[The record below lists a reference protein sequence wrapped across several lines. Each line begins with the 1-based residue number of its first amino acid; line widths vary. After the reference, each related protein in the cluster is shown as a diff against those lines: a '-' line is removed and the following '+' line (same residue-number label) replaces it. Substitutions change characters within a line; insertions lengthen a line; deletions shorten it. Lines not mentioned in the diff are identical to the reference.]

1 MVITGTCS
9 NFHVAS
15 KFFQNLMFAISWQS
29 FLKEVPMRIYHPKKL
44 LCSNHTTTFIR
55 KIPTI
60 LFHQLILCQRN
71 CSQCYSSSVIT
82 DHFRIAFCPLFIMK
96 TSAKPFQKLNE
107 VYLLSSK
114 TSFHFEALALGLRGL
129 SDGNFFENADQI
141 AKITSRI
148 SKYPDVFYFCRFR
161 IQENRSKL
169 SKLTDGI
176 FVIFDEK
183 LQKGRVPSFH

>member
-1 MVITGTCS
+1 
-9 NFHVAS
+9 
-15 KFFQNLMFAISWQS
+15 
-29 FLKEVPMRIYHPKKL
+29 
-44 LCSNHTTTFIR
+44 
-55 KIPTI
+55 
-60 LFHQLILCQRN
+60 
-71 CSQCYSSSVIT
+71 
-82 DHFRIAFCPLFIMK
+82 MK
-96 TSAKPFQKLNE
+96 TSAKPSQKLNE

-129 SDGNFFENADQI
+129 SNGNFFEDADQI